1 MSARSPDKPKPP
13 AGTVSDSALA
23 LMGFSVCKAAGPLHS
38 LSLTLLLLT
47 FIVGLIG
54 SGRSGMLIPSLVL
67 AGCQVWF
74 AWRLAFD
81 QQVFAAWARLPD
93 EECEAAQRTFD
104 AALGKLLKKSA
115 PPGSNRPMLDRVMGA
130 RRLHLLQIAA
140 LFGQMLTLLASTVG
154 LLILH

>member
-81 QQVFAAWARLPD
+81 QQVFAAWAQLD
-93 EECEAAQRTFD
+93 DNECTEAQRAFD
-104 AALGKLLKKSA
+104 TALVTLLKKDVPA
-115 PPGSNRPMLDRVMGA
+115 GENRPMLDRVMGV
-130 RRLHLLQIAA
+130 RRLHLFQIAT
-140 LFGQMLTLLASTVG
+140 LFGQMITLLVLMAG
-154 LLILH
+154 LL